1 MKRKADMG
9 IGTLII
15 FIAMILVA
23 AIAAGVLIQTATSLQ
38 NKALLTGERS
48 KSQVSTSI
56 RPIVIYAE
64 DGSSGNNVENI
75 YLTLKL
81 APGSDAVRFGD
92 LLLEFSLKNLSTDYT
107 YITEDFEYVF
117 NSTTNY
123 TTTFGNITNAT
134 LNGYS
139 CANFSNMAVLN
150 ETVNLKKYLIQYL
163 IEGENYADGYL
174 QRGDVAKLCFKTT
187 RAVNE
192 DESISIT
199 LVPKVGSPT
208 AIQTA
213 LPDIITEQRINI
225 FP

>member
-1 MKRKADMG
+1 MRKKADMG

-56 RPIVIYAE
+56 RPIVVYAE
-64 DGSSGNNVENI
+64 DGSTSNNVDQF
-75 YLTLKL
+75 YMTLKL
-81 APGSDAVRFGD
+81 APGSDAVKFED
-92 LLLEFSLKNLSTDYT
+92 LLLEFSLKNLSTDLT
-107 YITEDFEYVF
+107 Y
-117 NSTTNY
+117 NSTP
-123 TTTFGNITNAT
+123 NITA
-134 LNGYS
+134 GYG
-139 CANFSNMAVLN
+139 CDNMTTSAP
-150 ETVNLKKYLIQYL
+150 TTGYFIQYL
-163 IEGENYADGYL
+163 VDGENQEAGYL
-174 QRGDVAKLCFKTT
+174 QRGDVAKLCFRSG
-187 RAVNE
+187 RAVFE
-192 DESISIT
+192 DESISIN

-208 AIQTA
+208 VVQTA

>member
-1 MKRKADMG
+1 MRKKADMG

-56 RPIVIYAE
+56 RPIVVYAE
-64 DGSSGNNVENI
+64 DGSTSNNVDQF
-75 YLTLKL
+75 YMTLKL
-81 APGSDAVRFGD
+81 APGSDAVKFED
-92 LLLEFSLKNLSTDYT
+92 LLLEFSLKNLSTDIT
-107 YITEDFEYVF
+107 YNVSNNCSSLNVSSTELYF
-117 NSTTNY
+117 
-123 TTTFGNITNAT
+123 
-134 LNGYS
+134 
-139 CANFSNMAVLN
+139 
-150 ETVNLKKYLIQYL
+150 IQYL
-163 IEGENYADGYL
+163 VDGENQEAGYL
-174 QRGDVAKLCFKTT
+174 QRGDVVKLCFRSG
-187 RAVNE
+187 RAVLE

-208 AIQTA
+208 VVQTA

>member
-64 DGSSGNNVENI
+64 DGSTGNSVDDF
-75 YLTLKL
+75 YMTLKL

-92 LLLEFSLKNLSTDYT
+92 LLLEFSLKNLSSDLTHS
-107 YITEDFEYVF
+107 EA
-117 NSTTNY
+117 TNC
-123 TTTFGNITNAT
+123 
-134 LNGYS
+134 S
-139 CANFSNMAVLN
+139 SLN
-150 ETVNLKKYLIQYL
+150 ESVTDKYFIEYL
-163 IEGENYADGYL
+163 IEGENQAAGYL
-174 QRGDVAKLCFKTT
+174 QRGDVVKLCFRAE
-187 RAVNE
+187 RAVLE
-192 DESISIT
+192 DESITIT

-208 AIQTA
+208 VIQTA
-213 LPDIITEQRINI
+213 LPDIITEQRVNI

>member
-1 MKRKADMG
+1 MKKKADMG

-56 RPIVIYAE
+56 RPIIIYAE
-64 DGSSGNNVENI
+64 DGSTSNNVDQF
-75 YLTLKL
+75 YMTLKL
-81 APGSDAVRFGD
+81 APGSDAVKFED
-92 LLLEFSLKNLSTDYT
+92 LLLEFSLKNLSTDLT
-107 YITEDFEYVF
+107 F
-117 NSTTNY
+117 NNTPNTS
-123 TTTFGNITNAT
+123 
-134 LNGYS
+134 LGYS
-139 CANFSNMAVLN
+139 CSNMTN
-150 ETVNLKKYLIQYL
+150 ITTNNYFIEYLIQ
-163 IEGENYADGYL
+163 GESYASGYL
-174 QRGDVAKLCFKTT
+174 QRGDVVKLCFKST
-187 RAVNE
+187 RVVLE

-208 AIQTA
+208 VIQIA
-213 LPDIITEQRINI
+213 LPDSITEQRINI